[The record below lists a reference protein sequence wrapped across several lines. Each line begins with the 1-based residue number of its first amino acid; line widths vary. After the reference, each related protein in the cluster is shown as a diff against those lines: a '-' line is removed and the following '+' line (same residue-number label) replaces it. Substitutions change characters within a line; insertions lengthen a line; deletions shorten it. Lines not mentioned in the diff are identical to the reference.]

1 MLSGIRTFSKS
12 IFAKVL
18 FGIIAISFV
27 AWGLNASMLSLGNSR
42 EVAEVGSQSISPAE
56 LDRAFKRNID
66 KMRRVFGPGF
76 DQQQAIQ
83 MGLLN
88 NTVQGLVSQ
97 KLLEENAR
105 DMGIGISDDKVR
117 DNIFNNKSFKD
128 ETTGQFDRQKFLQ
141 ILYQNGYSEPE
152 FIEGMRS
159 DLMSQQVVGS
169 LSAASTPPSPLVK
182 AIAAYR
188 NEDRSGRF
196 ITLGDDDIAAIE
208 TPSDDVLKKFHDDHS
223 DQFTAP
229 ETRNATL
236 ALLTVDHLAQT
247 MDVTDDEVLDAYNQ
261 RIGEFQTPE
270 KRAVEQILF
279 APNDKESAS
288 EAYKALQGGEDF
300 MKVATE
306 QAGMKESVVK
316 LGEFTKDNMLPDLR
330 DTVFGLPEGGY
341 SEPVETAL
349 GWHIMRVT
357 SITPAHEQ
365 SLDEVREQVE
375 NGVKRQKAEDQIF
388 DIAAQLDDELGAGTS
403 LKDAAAKVN
412 AQLFTL
418 TDIKKGQ
425 DLGQGIVDS
434 KEINSK
440 IYELNEGDES
450 FLEETQNGNR
460 YVVSVTKV
468 TPSAVQPFDDVRDA
482 VETAWKADEKQRLLG
497 EKADALAA
505 RINDQGAKIDDI
517 AAELDNSIDDTG
529 MTKRDG
535 RGLSADAN
543 PAIAGALF
551 NLAQGKAQSV
561 VGQNGVSVVVLD
573 TIKPAGDTT
582 GKDDPIVS
590 ELQDS
595 LDQDIVSQ
603 YLDYLRDDISIS
615 LNNGVVNGLYAQ
627 NAPAN

>member
-1 MLSGIRTFSKS
+1 MLSGIRTFSQS
-12 IFAKVL
+12 IFAKIL

-27 AWGLNASMLSLGNSR
+27 AWGLKASMLSLGNSR
-42 EVAEVGSQSISPAE
+42 EVAEVGSQSISPVE

-66 KMRRVFGPGF
+66 KMRRVFGPSF

-97 KLLEENAR
+97 KLLEENAK
-105 DMGIGISDDKVR
+105 DIGIGISDDKVR
-117 DNIFNNKSFKD
+117 DNIFNNQSFKND
-128 ETTGQFDRQKFLQ
+128 TTGQFDRQKFLQ

-169 LSAASTPPSPLVK
+169 LGAASTPPSPLVK
-182 AIAAYR
+182 TIAAYR
-188 NEDRSGRF
+188 NEDRNGRF
-196 ITLGDDDIAAIE
+196 VTLGDDDIDPIE
-208 TPSDDVLKKFHDDHS
+208 TPADDVLKKFHDEHS
-223 DQFTAP
+223 SQFTAP

-236 ALLTVDHLAQT
+236 ALLTVDSLAKT
-247 MDVTDDEVLDAYNQ
+247 MDVTDAEVLDAYNQ

-270 KRAVEQILF
+270 KRAVEQMLF
-279 APNDKESAS
+279 APNDKESAT
-288 EAYKALQGGEDF
+288 EAYKALESGKDF
-300 MKVATE
+300 MAVATE
-306 QAGMKESVVK
+306 KAGMKESVVK

-330 DTVFGLPEGGY
+330 DTVFSLSEGGY
-341 SEPVETAL
+341 SQPVETAL

-388 DIAAQLDDELGAGTS
+388 NIAAQLDDELGAGTS
-403 LKDAAAKVN
+403 LKDAADKVH
-412 AQLFTL
+412 AELFTL

-425 DLGQGIVDS
+425 DLGHDIRDS
-434 KEINSK
+434 QEINAK

-450 FLEETQNGNR
+450 FLEETQNGDR

-468 TPSAVQPFDDVRDA
+468 TPSAVQPFEDVRDQ
-482 VETAWKADEKQRLLG
+482 VITAWKAEEKQRLLS

-505 RINDQGAKIDDI
+505 RINDGSAKIEAI
-517 AAELDNSIDDTG
+517 ATELDNSIDETG
-529 MTKRDG
+529 DTKRDG
-535 RGLSADAN
+535 RGLSADAS

-551 NLAQGKAQSV
+551 ELEKGKAKSV
-561 VGQNGVSVVVLD
+561 VGANGVAVVVLD
-573 TIKPAGDTT
+573 DVKGAASDL
-582 GKDDPIVS
+582 GKNDPIVS

-603 YLDYLRDDISIS
+603 YLDYLRDDISVS
-615 LNNGVVNGLYAQ
+615 LNNGVINGLYAQ
-627 NAPAN
+627 NTAN

>member
-1 MLSGIRTFSKS
+1 MLSGIRTFSQS
-12 IFAKVL
+12 IFAKIL

-27 AWGLNASMLSLGNSR
+27 IWGLNASILNLGNSR
-42 EVAEVGSQSISPAE
+42 EVAEVGSQSITPVE

-66 KMRRVFGPGF
+66 KMRRVFGPSF

-97 KLLEENAR
+97 KLLEENAQ
-105 DMGIGISDDKVR
+105 DIGIGISDEKVR
-117 DNIFNNKSFKD
+117 SSIFNNKNFQSQ
-128 ETTGQFDRQKFLQ
+128 TTGQFDRKQFEQ
-141 ILYQNGYSEPE
+141 ILYQNGYSEAE

-159 DLMSQQVVGS
+159 DLMSQQVVTS
-169 LSAASTPPSPLVK
+169 LEAASTPPAPMVK

-196 ITLGDDDIAAIE
+196 VTLGDDDIDPIE
-208 TPSDDVLKKFHDDHS
+208 TPSDDVLKKYYDDHG

-236 ALLTVDHLAQT
+236 ALLTVDGIAKT
-247 MDVTDDEVLDAYNQ
+247 MTVTDQEVLDAYNQ
-261 RIGEFQTPE
+261 RIAEFQTPE

-279 APNDKESAS
+279 APNEKETAT

-306 QAGMKESVVK
+306 KAGMKESVVK
-316 LGEFTKDNMLPDLR
+316 LGEFTKENMLPALR
-330 DTVFGLPEGGY
+330 DTVFSLPEGGY
-341 SEPVETAL
+341 SKPVETAL
-349 GWHIMRVT
+349 GWHILRVT

-403 LKDAAAKVN
+403 LKDAAEKVH
-412 AQLFTL
+412 AQLYNL

-425 DLGQGIVDS
+425 DLGQGIPDS
-434 KEINSK
+434 QEINAK

-450 FLEETQNGNR
+450 FLEETQTGDR

-468 TPSAVQPFDDVRDA
+468 TPSAVKPFEDVRDDVIA
-482 VETAWKADEKQRLLG
+482 DWKVEEKQRRLAD
-497 EKADALAA
+497 KADALAA
-505 RINDQGAKIDDI
+505 RINDGSAKLEAI
-517 AAELDNSIDDTG
+517 ATELDNSIDETG
-529 MTKRDG
+529 ETTRDG
-535 RGLSADAN
+535 RGLSADAS

-551 NLAQGKAQSV
+551 DLQKGKAKSV
-561 VGQNGVSVVVLD
+561 NGANGVAVVVLD
-573 TIKPAGDTT
+573 NVKAANTDL
-582 GKDDPIVS
+582 GKDDPIIA

-595 LDQDIVSQ
+595 LKQDIVSQ
-603 YLDYLRDDISIS
+603 YLDYLRDNISVS
-615 LNNGVVNGLYAQ
+615 VNNSVINGLYAQ
-627 NAPAN
+627 NAAN